1 MDPDIDRAAHV
12 DLYDTQS
19 WSFLRRLEAESYVNV
34 AFVITPAFG
43 GPNDEI
49 VCCGSEN
56 GILHFWDVE
65 TGELVK
71 VLEEHSQHVGCASF
85 SPVYP
90 GLMVSC
96 SDDNHIIM

>member
-1 MDPDIDRAAHV
+1 M
-12 DLYDTQS
+12 DLYDTRS

-34 AFVITPAFG
+34 KFVITPAFG

-56 GILHFWDVE
+56 GKLHFWDVE

-85 SPVYP
+85 SPVSP

-96 SDDNHIIM
+96 SDDNHIIV